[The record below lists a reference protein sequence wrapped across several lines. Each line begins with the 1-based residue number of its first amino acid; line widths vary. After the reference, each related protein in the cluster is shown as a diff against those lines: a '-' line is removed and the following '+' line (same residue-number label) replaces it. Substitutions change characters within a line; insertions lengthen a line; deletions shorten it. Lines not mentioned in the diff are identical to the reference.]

1 MSPRSTSANALESFL
16 DWAASLANVRFKK
29 DLRAADAHV
38 WSSKFITLCI
48 EAGARP
54 LAPKRPTPPQWGELD
69 RAPA

>member
-1 MSPRSTSANALESFL
+1 
-16 DWAASLANVRFKK
+16 VRFKK